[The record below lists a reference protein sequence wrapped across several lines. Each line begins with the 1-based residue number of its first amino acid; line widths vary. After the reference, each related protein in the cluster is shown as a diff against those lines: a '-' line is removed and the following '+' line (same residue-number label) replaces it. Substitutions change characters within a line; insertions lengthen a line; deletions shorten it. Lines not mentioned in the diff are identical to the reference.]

1 MRYPYALPPLPYG
14 YDALEGVIDAETLHF
29 HHDKHLAAYVENLN
43 KALEFA
49 PELQAKTL
57 TQLLKTLYEV
67 PADLRTAVINN
78 GGGVYNH
85 LLYFDGMAP
94 GGPEEPIG
102 PLASAIQES
111 FGGLEGFREEMTKAA
126 MGQFGS
132 GYAWL
137 VCNDEGALSIVKTA
151 NQDCPLSQGLWP
163 ILNLDVWEHAY
174 YLQYQNR
181 RAEYVGLWFS
191 LINWNVAEKRYVR

>member
-1 MRYPYALPPLPYG
+1 MRYPYVLPPLPYG
-14 YDALEGVIDAETLHF
+14 YDALEPIISAETLHF
-29 HHDKHLAAYVENLN
+29 HHDKHLATYVDNLN
-43 KALEFA
+43 KALEFS

-78 GGGVYNH
+78 GGGVFNH
-85 LLYFDGMAP
+85 VLYFDIMAP
-94 GGPEEPIG
+94 DGPEAPMG
-102 PLASAIQES
+102 PLASAIEET
-111 FGGLEGFREEMTKAA
+111 FGGLEGFKSEMTKAA
-126 MGQFGS
+126 LGQFGS

-137 VCNDEGALSIVKTA
+137 VCDDEGKLSITKTA

-181 RAEYVGLWFS
+181 RAEYVDLWFS
-191 LINWNVAEKRYVR
+191 LLNWNVAERRYVR

>member
-1 MRYPYALPPLPYG
+1 MRYPYVLPPLPYG
-14 YDALEGVIDAETLHF
+14 YNALEPVISAETLHF
-29 HHDKHLAAYVENLN
+29 HHDKHLGAYVDNLN

-57 TQLLKTLYEV
+57 TQLLRTIYEV

-85 LLYFDGMAP
+85 LLYFDQMAP
-94 GGPEEPIG
+94 GGPEAPIG
-102 PLASAIQES
+102 PLASAMEDA
-111 FGGLEGFREEMTKAA
+111 FGGLGGFQAELSKAA

-137 VCNDEGALSIVKTA
+137 VCDDDGKLSVIKTP

-181 RAEYVGLWFS
+181 RGEYVEKFFS
-191 LINWNVAEKRYVR
+191 LLNWNVAEKRYVR